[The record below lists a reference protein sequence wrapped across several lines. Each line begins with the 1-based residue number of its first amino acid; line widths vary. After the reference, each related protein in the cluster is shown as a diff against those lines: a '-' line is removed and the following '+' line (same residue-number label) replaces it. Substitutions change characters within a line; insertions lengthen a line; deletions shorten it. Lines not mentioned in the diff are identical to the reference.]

1 MKNNLEL
8 NIMTMKFL
16 KKKKIKIK
24 YIYYDYVDDKHF
36 MIISMTKTLELN
48 SMIMLMTNIS

>member
-16 KKKKIKIK
+16 KKKKLKLNI
-24 YIYYDYVDDKHF
+24 YI
-36 MIISMTKTLELN
+36 MT
-48 SMIMLMTNIS
+48 MLMTNIS